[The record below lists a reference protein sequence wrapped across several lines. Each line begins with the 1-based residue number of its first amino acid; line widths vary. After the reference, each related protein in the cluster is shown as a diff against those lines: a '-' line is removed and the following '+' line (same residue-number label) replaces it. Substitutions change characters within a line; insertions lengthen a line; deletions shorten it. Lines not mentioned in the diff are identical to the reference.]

1 MKRLAVLWAWI
12 EHAVANGAAAARPA
26 GAAGASVIGSSPETG
41 SPVEWRGRGS
51 STGGAVLMAV
61 NAALLDRAGE
71 LKRQLVAFSQQPRYD
86 RAFREVL
93 AQHGDGSEVLDEHR
107 LMMLW
112 DYFLLEHRLR
122 NGRTIVEQ
130 FVDAH
135 AELSR
140 QEREMLLGWRDVVQG
155 PFEVQRRDGPAL
167 IVVNLVDDLTYRVRS
182 NMGTSVFRR
191 MPRRSFLITRLVPV
205 GEEWMLSGPTSV
217 LRPAERDVAYRLA
230 FEMSLRTPEA
240 VYRNPEKLAK
250 AWEIQRADR
259 QRFIGFFGADLVV
272 VPGDRAQERLNAFH
286 EFSRDEVLRTTP
298 GAARRGGGAAAP
310 VVELPPD
317 LVESE
322 TVALIYD
329 EEDGLGFYAEFGLV
343 EAAFA
348 DPDLVRR
355 RRYREQV
362 LSYLHD
368 DSVEP
373 MVLRRLADRDP
384 DKASVLFRRLLK
396 RPRFDWAR
404 DGEELLRTVKAAS
417 FARVARPR
425 VSPLS
430 QRLAAYAGRR

>member
-1 MKRLAVLWAWI
+1 
-12 EHAVANGAAAARPA
+12 
-26 GAAGASVIGSSPETG
+26 
-41 SPVEWRGRGS
+41 
-51 STGGAVLMAV
+51 
-61 NAALLDRAGE
+61 
-71 LKRQLVAFSQQPRYD
+71 
-86 RAFREVL
+86 VL
-93 AQHGDGSEVLDEHR
+93 ARHGGSEVLDEHR

-112 DYFLLEHRLR
+112 DYFVLEHRLR
-122 NGRTIVEQ
+122 SGRTIVEQ

-182 NMGTSVFRR
+182 NMGTSVFRQ

-217 LRPAERDVAYRLA
+217 LRPAEREVAYRLA
-230 FEMSLRTPEA
+230 FEMSMRTPEA
-240 VYRNPEKLAK
+240 VYRSPEKLAR
-250 AWEIQRADR
+250 AWEMQRADR

-272 VPGDRAQERLNAFH
+272 VPGDQAQERLNRFH
-286 EFSRDEVLRTTP
+286 EFCRDEVLRTTP
-298 GAARRGGGAAAP
+298 GAARRSGGVAAP
-310 VVELPPD
+310 VVELPLD

-343 EAAFA
+343 EEAFA

-355 RRYREQV
+355 RRYREHV

-373 MVLRRLADRDP
+373 MVLRRLVERDP
-384 DKASVLFRRLLK
+384 DKASVLFRRLLR

-404 DGEELLRTVKAAS
+404 DGEELLRTAKAAY
-417 FARVARPR
+417 FARVPRPR
-425 VSPLS
+425 VSPVS
-430 QRLAAYAGRR
+430 ERLAAYAGRQ